1 MENLQNKMNPVWQWI
16 YRLHSVFLAIPVL
29 LAALILALRNIIRL
43 PQAVTFSWAALN
55 DVGNLVFQNVTINK
69 TLAVWGPF
77 GITAICV
84 SMIFLSRRVVYPWL
98 ISLFSLVLPLL
109 IVGLVHTGITYCM
122 YFSSLK
128 ELPGQKAAC
137 YFKSLYPCHIITPQS
152 SISSYRY
159 LRHSGNS

>member
-1 MENLQNKMNPVWQWI
+1 MENLQNKVNPVWQWI
-16 YRLHSVFLAIPVL
+16 YRLRSVFLAIPVL

-84 SMIFLSRRVVYPWL
+84 AMIFLSRRVVYPWL
-98 ISLFSLVLPLL
+98 ISLFTLILPIVLYWVNIFP
-109 IVGLVHTGITYCM
+109 
-122 YFSSLK
+122 
-128 ELPGQKAAC
+128 
-137 YFKSLYPCHIITPQS
+137 
-152 SISSYRY
+152 
-159 LRHSGNS
+159 